1 MKTCLTIA
9 AWVWLCG
16 ITAITQA
23 QADGASTRPRVIATS
38 DGEIDDECSFVRFL
52 LYTNEWD
59 VEGIITSS
67 SQYHWHGHKWAGD
80 NWAQPYLEAYA
91 KVWPNLVKH
100 DKRYPTPAYL
110 HERTLLGNVE
120 TEGEMEAITP
130 GSQHIVKVLL
140 DKADARPIW
149 LQAWGGTNTIARA
162 LKTIERE
169 HPERMAEVAAK
180 MRFFLIWEQDS
191 TYQSYIRP
199 HWGKY
204 NILTI
209 ISDQFEALAYRWK
222 NTQPTAMHPY
232 FSGPWMNEHILH
244 DHGPLC
250 ALYKAHV
257 TGDKDF
263 SAGDFRSEGDSP
275 SFMHEI
281 MTGLGDLEKP
291 DWGGWAGRY
300 IKVRDNTWM
309 DPVPDKKYVY
319 PEGRY
324 YSGNSWSRMIAKNS
338 GATVETDSNYRHYFE
353 PIWRW
358 SAAFQNDF
366 AARADWCVKSYK
378 EANHA
383 PVTKLAHAAELTAKP
398 GARVQLRVLTSDP
411 DSDWLTSSW
420 WVYTDAST
428 YKGNVLIKTPTKNTT
443 SIIVPAD
450 AVKGQTIHV
459 ICEVSDSGSP
469 VLTRYQRVVITVQ

>member
-1 MKTCLTIA
+1 MKTCLKIA
-9 AWVWLCG
+9 VWVWLCG
-16 ITAITQA
+16 ITSFTRA
-23 QADGASTRPRVIATS
+23 QSSGAARPRVIATS

-59 VEGIITSS
+59 VEGIITTS

-100 DKRYPTPAYL
+100 DKRYPTAAYL
-110 HERTLLGNVE
+110 QARTLLGNVE
-120 TEGEMEAITP
+120 TEGEMEAVTP
-130 GSQHIVKVLL
+130 GSQRIVQVLL
-140 DKADARPIW
+140 DRSDARPVW

-162 LKTIERE
+162 LKTIEQE

-180 MRFFLIWEQDS
+180 MRFFFIWEQDA

-209 ISDQFEALAYRWK
+209 ISDQFEAIAYKWK
-222 NTQPTAMHPY
+222 NIQPAAMHAY
-232 FSGPWMNEHILH
+232 FSGPWMKEHLINN
-244 DHGPLC
+244 HGPLC

-257 TGDKDF
+257 AGEKDF
-263 SAGDFRSEGDSP
+263 EEGDFRSEGDSP

-300 IKVRDNTWM
+300 IRLRDNTWI

-324 YSGNSWSRMIAKNS
+324 YSANSWSRMVAKNDE
-338 GATVETDSNYRHYFE
+338 ATVETDSNYRHYFE

-366 AARADWCVKSYK
+366 AARANWCVKSYN
-378 EANHA
+378 EANHP
-383 PVTKLAHAAELTAKP
+383 PVVKPAHAAELKAKP
-398 GARVQLRVLTSDP
+398 GATVQLSVKASDP
-411 DSDWLTSSW
+411 DGGPLTYKW
-420 WVYTDAST
+420 WVYSDAGT
-428 YKGNVLIKTPTKNTT
+428 YKGDVAIQTPDNKTA
-443 SIIVPAD
+443 SITVPSD
-450 AVKGQTIHV
+450 AVTGQTIHV
-459 ICEVSDSGSP
+459 IGEVSDTGSP